1 MEPNTTDTT
10 FTLDDVKP
18 RGNPFEAT
26 EFEFGLYN
34 SFKEQII
41 RFGQVPFVTG
51 LYEAYGLHCPV
62 RFSPDDF
69 WYLIVQDFNN
79 YVNFNAE
86 KLRSKLVSHEGKKKL
101 KAVIKGKSTIEELTG
116 EDFKEAINQL
126 VDKIP
131 EFIKDMSLVEK
142 MTPVFSTSTQ
152 DNLYVKKL
160 NVMSTLKEYFDYRMN
175 LYGCGFPS
183 ITLTGTVADW
193 EKIVTNLDELIKIDP
208 LLEDIRP
215 IMKKILDSKKG
226 NVDKD
231 FWRTMLKKKP
241 ILTPQYCSAAY
252 LGDEN
257 EDYISGWILKFFNYY
272 NWEEQK
278 VKEVSVK
285 EIHRLP
291 GQVFQVPF
299 ILKDD
304 FGKEYNMKFAGG
316 LMGMNQDTK
325 TREISTAFGWYVFEY
340 SLEDDDMGILDEDDI
355 KEDEEYEEQE
365 EEEEEEEE
373 EKNK

>member
-1 MEPNTTDTT
+1 MEPNTDTT

-18 RGNPFEAT
+18 RGEPFET
-26 EFEFGLYN
+26 MEFPFGLYN
-34 SFKEQII
+34 SVKEKIV

-69 WYLIVQDFNN
+69 WFLIIQDFNN

-86 KLRSKLVSHEGKKKL
+86 KLRSVLVTHEGKKKL
-101 KAVIKGKSTIEELTG
+101 EVKIKNKSTIEDLNP
-116 EDFKEAINQL
+116 EDFKDTINQL
-126 VDKIP
+126 VAKIP
-131 EFIKDMSLVEK
+131 EYVKDTKLVEK
-142 MTPVFSTSTQ
+142 LTPKFSTSTQ
-152 DNLYVKKL
+152 DNFYVKKL
-160 NVMSTLKEYFDYRMN
+160 NVLSTLKEYFDYRMN

-208 LLEDIRP
+208 LLEDVRP

-231 FWRTMLKKKP
+231 FWRTMLKKRP
-241 ILTPQYCSAAY
+241 ILTPQICSAAY

-272 NWEEQK
+272 DWEEK
-278 VKEVSVK
+278 KVEEISVKEV
-285 EIHRLP
+285 HRLP
-291 GQVFQVPF
+291 GQVFQIPF
-299 ILKDD
+299 ILKDTYD
-304 FGKEYNMKFAGG
+304 KEHNMKFAGG
-316 LMGMNQDTK
+316 IVGMKQDPK
-325 TREISTAFGWYVFEY
+325 TREISTVFGWYVYE
-340 SLEDDDMGILDEDDI
+340 LDEYDI
-355 KEDEEYEEQE
+355 EYDEKDIIDEDN
-365 EEEEEEEE
+365 EEEEEE
-373 EKNK
+373 EKKQVKKTNK

>member
-1 MEPNTTDTT
+1 MEPNTKSTDTT

-18 RGNPFEAT
+18 RGEPFQAM

-34 SFKEQII
+34 SFTEKIA
-41 RFGQVPFVTG
+41 RFGQVPFVSG

-62 RFSPDDF
+62 KFSPDDF
-69 WYLIVQDFNN
+69 WFLIIQDFNN

-101 KAVIKGKSTIEELTG
+101 EAEIKGKSTIEELTG

-126 VDKIP
+126 VGKIP
-131 EFIKDMSLVEK
+131 EFVKDMSLVEK
-142 MTPVFSTSTQ
+142 LTPTFSTSTQ

-208 LLEDIRP
+208 LLEDVRP
-215 IMKKILDSKKG
+215 IMKKILDTKKG

-272 NWEEQK
+272 DWEQQK

-291 GQVFQVPF
+291 GQNIQIPF
-299 ILKDD
+299 LLKDS
-304 FGKEYNMKFAGG
+304 FGKEYNMKFVGG
-316 LMGMNQDTK
+316 IMGMKQDQK
-325 TREISTAFGWYVFEY
+325 TREISTAFGWYVFEQ
-340 SLEDDDMGILDEDDI
+340 SLDDMEVLNEEDL
-355 KEDEEYEEQE
+355 EEYEEVEE

-373 EKNK
+373 EKKK

>member
-1 MEPNTTDTT
+1 MEPNTKSTDTT

-18 RGNPFEAT
+18 RGEPFQAM

-34 SFKEQII
+34 SFTEKIT
-41 RFGQVPFVTG
+41 RFGQVPFVSG

-62 RFSPDDF
+62 KFSPDDF
-69 WYLIVQDFNN
+69 WFLIIQDFNN

-101 KAVIKGKSTIEELTG
+101 EAVIKGKSTIEELTG

-126 VDKIP
+126 VGKIP
-131 EFIKDMSLVEK
+131 DFVKDMSLVEK
-142 MTPVFSTSTQ
+142 LTPTFSTSTQ

-208 LLEDIRP
+208 LLEDVRP
-215 IMKKILDSKKG
+215 IMKKILDTKKG

-231 FWRTMLKKKP
+231 FWRTMLKKQP

-272 NWEEQK
+272 DWEQQK

-291 GQVFQVPF
+291 GQNIQIPF
-299 ILKDD
+299 LLKDS
-304 FGKEYNMKFAGG
+304 FGKEYNMKFVGG
-316 LMGMNQDTK
+316 IMGMKQDQK
-325 TREISTAFGWYVFEY
+325 TREISTAFGWYVFEQ
-340 SLEDDDMGILDEDDI
+340 SLDDMEVLNEEDL
-355 KEDEEYEEQE
+355 EEYEQVEE

-373 EKNK
+373 EKKK

>member
-1 MEPNTTDTT
+1 MEPNTKSTDTT

-18 RGNPFEAT
+18 RGEPFQAM

-34 SFKEQII
+34 SFTEKIT
-41 RFGQVPFVTG
+41 RFGQVPFVSG

-62 RFSPDDF
+62 KFSPDDF
-69 WYLIVQDFNN
+69 WFLIIQDFNN

-101 KAVIKGKSTIEELTG
+101 EAEIKGKSTIEELTG

-126 VDKIP
+126 VGKIP
-131 EFIKDMSLVEK
+131 EFVKDMSLVEK
-142 MTPVFSTSTQ
+142 LTPAFSTSTQ

-208 LLEDIRP
+208 LLEDVRP
-215 IMKKILDSKKG
+215 IMKKILDTKKG

-272 NWEEQK
+272 DWEQQK

-291 GQVFQVPF
+291 GQNIQIPF
-299 ILKDD
+299 LLKDS
-304 FGKEYNMKFAGG
+304 FGKEYNMKFVGG
-316 LMGMNQDTK
+316 IMGMKQDQK
-325 TREISTAFGWYVFEY
+325 TREISTAFGWYVFEQ
-340 SLEDDDMGILDEDDI
+340 SLDDMEVLNEEDL
-355 KEDEEYEEQE
+355 EEYEEVEE

-373 EKNK
+373 EKKK

>member
-101 KAVIKGKSTIEELTG
+101 EAVIKGKSTIEELTG

-316 LMGMNQDTK
+316 LMGMKQDPK

-355 KEDEEYEEQE
+355 KEDEEYEE
-365 EEEEEEEE
+365 EEEEEEE